1 MFFEFMKSDTF
12 NCLCIFVKLYW
23 GIIYKIII
31 YTSMR
36 NNLTKFSFYNH
47 PGKTAR
53 LFNIF
58 FNNKLLKI

>member
-1 MFFEFMKSDTF
+1 MK
-12 NCLCIFVKLYW
+12 
-23 GIIYKIII
+23 
-31 YTSMR
+31 

-58 FNNKLLKI
+58 LNNKLLKIQGSLIHIILFPLTMAKVWQ

>member
-23 GIIYKIII
+23 GIINNIII

-36 NNLTKFSFYNH
+36 NKFSFYNH